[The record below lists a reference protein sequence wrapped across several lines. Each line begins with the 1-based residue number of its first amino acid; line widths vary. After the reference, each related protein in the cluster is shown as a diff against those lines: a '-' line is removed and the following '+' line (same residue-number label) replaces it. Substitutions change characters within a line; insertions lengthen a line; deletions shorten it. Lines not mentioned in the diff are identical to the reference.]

1 MNKLRFSILVV
12 VVVALSLVLGSAG
25 THTALASLPRTL
37 PIVNDPAT
45 ITADLFQHVW
55 PFKAN
60 NTDGSSVA
68 VDAAGGI
75 HLGFT
80 AHTSNR

>member
-12 VVVALSLVLGSAG
+12 VVVALSLVLGAG

-37 PIVNDPAT
+37 AIVNDPAT
-45 ITADLFQHVW
+45 ITAELFQHVW
-55 PFKAN
+55 PFKTN